1 MGYSERTFPDLVAGW
16 LDAGWLAP
24 GRRLIDFGAQEFYSS
39 PGPTRDAL
47 RAFLRG
53 RGKPDGAIEAALGP
67 AGVPEVGAIY
77 RLLGVDYVAID
88 VDRAHGA
95 AYFDLNTFAPPAA
108 WLGTFDFVNNEGT
121 IEHLINPINGFH
133 VAHELARPGAV
144 IRHSIPLSGNQH
156 HGFMYPTLKFFHRL
170 IQANDYELLD
180 GCVSQTPTEDEVLP
194 KGFRAIGDR
203 SSSGRWLHLAYRRTL
218 TRDFVV
224 PYDHLQTPAV
234 HMIAEDLRRQYR
246 EYSARRLGID
256 TAPANP
262 RKKPAAYALSALRF
276 EAREIAIWLRLRV
289 KRFLP

>member
-1 MGYSERTFPDLVAGW
+1 MGYTERTFPDVVARW
-16 LDAGWLAP
+16 FDAGWLEP
-24 GRRLIDFGAQEFYSS
+24 GHRLIDFGAQEFYSS
-39 PGPTRDAL
+39 SGPTRDAL
-47 RAFLRG
+47 QAFLQG
-53 RGKPDGAIEAALGP
+53 RGTPDGAIEAALGP
-67 AGVPEVGAIY
+67 SGVPEVGAIY

-121 IEHLINPINGFH
+121 IEHLINPINGFQ

-144 IRHSIPLSGNQH
+144 IRHSMPLSGNQH

-180 GCVSQTPTEDEVLP
+180 GCVSQTAAQDEVLP
-194 KGFRAIGDR
+194 KGFRAAGDLP
-203 SSSGRWLHLAYRRTL
+203 SYGRWLHLAYRKTL

-234 HMIAEDLRRQYR
+234 HMIARDLRRQFR
-246 EYSARRLGID
+246 EYSARRLGVD
-256 TAPANP
+256 TTPANP
-262 RKKPAAYALSALRF
+262 RKKPAAYALSALLF
-276 EAREIAIWLRLRV
+276 EAREIAIWLRLRA
-289 KRFLP
+289 KRFLS